1 MRRFIMLVLM
11 IAVIGGAFL
20 LYPERDNIHSVSDAI
35 GILKTSL
42 DFPAEEPEAEG
53 VFPVRER
60 DGKSIRV
67 ASFNLGVLGPKKIQD
82 ERAMSAIGKIIR
94 EFDIVALQEIRS
106 LRPDTMSQLMD
117 WINFDGNRYDYV
129 VSHRLGRTDQKE
141 QYAFVY
147 DRSSIELDRS
157 QSYVVNDPEDLLH
170 REPFVVWCRVRGPEP
185 DKAFTFSLVNVHTD
199 PDEVRYELRWLD
211 DVFEQVRDDG
221 RGEDDVIMLG
231 DLNTS
236 DRSLGELGRVVGL
249 YPVIQKTATNTRGTE
264 QYDNILLS
272 LPATSEFSGRGGV
285 YDFYNQFDLT
295 MEEALKISDHLP
307 VWAEFSLTE
316 GGEAGYVAAQPR
328 EQR

>member
-11 IAVIGGAFL
+11 VAVIGGGFL
-20 LYPERDNIHSVSDAI
+20 LYPERDNIHSVGDAI
-35 GILKTSL
+35 AIIKTSL
-42 DFPAEEPEAEG
+42 EFESEQPETEG
-53 VFPVRER
+53 AVPVRER
-60 DGKSIRV
+60 HENSIRV
-67 ASFNLGVLGPKKIQD
+67 ASFNLGILGPTKLQD
-82 ERAMSAIGKIIR
+82 EQALSAIGKIIR

-106 LRPDTMSQLMD
+106 LRPDTMSKLMD
-117 WINFDGNRYDYV
+117 WINLDGDRYDYV

-141 QYAFVY
+141 QYAFVF
-147 DRSSIELDRS
+147 DRTSIELDRS

-185 DKAFTFSLVNVHTD
+185 EQAFTFSLVNVHTD
-199 PDEVRYELRWLD
+199 PDEVRYELQWLD

-236 DRSLGELGRVVGL
+236 DRSLGELAHVVGL
-249 YPVIQKTATNTRGTE
+249 HAVIQNKATNTRGTA

-295 MEEALKISDHLP
+295 MEEALRISDHLP

-316 GGEAGYVAAQPR
+316 GGEAGYVATQPQ